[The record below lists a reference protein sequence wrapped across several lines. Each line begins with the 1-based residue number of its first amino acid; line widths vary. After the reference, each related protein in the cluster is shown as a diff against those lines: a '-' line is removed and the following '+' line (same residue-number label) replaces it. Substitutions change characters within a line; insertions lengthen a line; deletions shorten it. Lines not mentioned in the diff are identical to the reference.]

1 MPFSGLPFT
10 RSTVGQASRPAAGGF
25 VWQPA
30 RIGPRFEWLDHERI
44 RICEGRLAGRS
55 FWLITDVRS
64 DRAAGK
70 LFSRDVEVGSI
81 AIERDPPGRGVVLW
95 DVGIRPELRGYGLA
109 SILTWCMFREL
120 LGEQEEAT
128 FRIRMVRSLRAGGG
142 GSGVQNVGMC
152 VIASRLGFVP
162 DLDLDAV
169 LQPDN
174 VLKTNLLPARD
185 ENPPGLELVLATDP
199 LVLVCLVLDPD
210 TGRPVRST
218 GVYLQLLR
226 EGGVTPELVRRGV
239 ITITNGNFKLPADSI
254 GRFVNRIAVD
264 ADEAQQFLSKIQGL

>member
-1 MPFSGLPFT
+1 
-10 RSTVGQASRPAAGGF
+10 
-25 VWQPA
+25 
-30 RIGPRFEWLDHERI
+30 
-44 RICEGRLAGRS
+44 
-55 FWLITDVRS
+55 
-64 DRAAGK
+64 
-70 LFSRDVEVGSI
+70 
-81 AIERDPPGRGVVLW
+81 
-95 DVGIRPELRGYGLA
+95 
-109 SILTWCMFREL
+109 MFREL

-128 FRIRMVRSLRAGGG
+128 FRIRMVRSLRAGGE

-218 GVYLQLLR
+218 GVYFQLLR